1 MRSLE
6 TNAEHRRQRESGFSM
21 IELVMVLAISI
32 IITAASMVSFET
44 VMKQQRVTNAYNTT
58 LSAMRRARDNAVSQS
73 TSYQVTFSNTSPA
86 PLSNLPSIT
95 VSLAPGATGFSGDQ
109 STVTY
114 QLPFDIS
121 FQTNAAIT
129 ATAAPDGFGTAAR
142 AIDFGYTATN
152 TTVGGQSTIYFCS
165 DGSAQIAACATGSFQ
180 GNFSNNWDQGVV
192 YMARTGELMSSRAVS
207 LWGATGRIHGWRLYN
222 VTNTTYQWVRQ

>member
-6 TNAEHRRQRESGFSM
+6 TNAGHRRQRESGFSM

-32 IITAASMVSFET
+32 IITAVSIVSFAT

-58 LSAMRRARDNAVSQS
+58 LGAMRRARDNAVSQS
-73 TSYQVTFSNTSPA
+73 TSYQVTFANAAA
-86 PLSNLPSIT
+86 PTYSTIT
-95 VSLAPGATGFSGDQ
+95 VSLAPGANGFSNDQ
-109 STVTY
+109 TVTY

-129 ATAAPDGFGTAAR
+129 ATAPPDGFGTAAS

-165 DGSAQIAACATGSFQ
+165 DGSAQIAACATGSYQ

-192 YMARTGELMSSRAVS
+192 YMARTGELLSSRAVS
-207 LWGATGRIHGWRLYN
+207 LWGGTGRIHGWRLYPN
-222 VTNTTYQWVRQ
+222 GGGYQWQRQ